1 MSADDKN
8 FEFLKKIVVENTN
21 TGSNDLKDFS
31 YGKKD
36 IDLGKKKYISEKGRI
51 VYKKKYC
58 MELYKLYKML
68 SSLKQKNLLPYDQL
82 KIISD
87 YYYPIFKEKYDDY
100 NKREKDIESLF
111 YIAQRYKK
119 LGDFLS
125 DFTIEPVKESQI
137 GASLENKDEDR
148 LTLSTIHSAKGLEW
162 HTVFVIYMVDGYLP
176 STMSMGSPEELEE
189 ERRLLYVALTRAK
202 ENLYLIKP
210 NNSRRGGNYFEAS
223 YSSFSELTR
232 FLREKDIIDLYT
244 EKWVLTE

>member
-1 MSADDKN
+1 MIFTGGESQKEVSD
-8 FEFLKKIVVENTN
+8 FLKGHKFENYREN
-21 TGSNDLKDFS
+21 IPPPVS
-31 YGKKD
+31 YTHLD
-36 IDLGKKKYISEKGRI
+36 
-51 VYKKKYC
+51 VYKR
-58 MELYKLYKML
+58 
-68 SSLKQKNLLPYDQL
+68 Q
-82 KIISD
+82 
-87 YYYPIFKEKYDDY
+87 
-100 NKREKDIESLF
+100 
-111 YIAQRYKK
+111 
-119 LGDFLS
+119 
-125 DFTIEPVKESQI
+125 
-137 GASLENKDEDR
+137 DEDR